1 MRFCSLMARKR
12 RFACVL
18 AALCLMCSGAA
29 RAQSG
34 KIRDSG
40 LLWNP
45 PNTDSKIADLSDTP
59 PCSLPDVMK
68 QVSERAIEFV
78 DNLSKFDATEHSQM
92 MQIRSETQEVKWGDA
107 RFDFTAEFATVNG
120 NLHLSEFRQ
129 ELDHNDPDAARIE
142 DVGLPALALIFH
154 PNFSDDFSFQ
164 CLGAAQWDGQPA
176 WVVAFRQLKGK
187 PSRLMAFRS
196 STGNIAAKLKGRAWI
211 AQDSGQ
217 IVHLETNLIDPIGL
231 IELMSNAISID
242 YAPVQFQSANV
253 KLWLPVVATAYSQ
266 YNKFTL
272 VKKHSYSDFK
282 LFSVGTQQV
291 IEKPKMPGAPKD
303 ASTAPAAKKAPAA
316 DVPTAAPATA
326 PTEKPAE
333 PAAPKL

>member
-1 MRFCSLMARKR
+1 MRPFSLIARKR
-12 RFACVL
+12 FLACSFASFCL
-18 AALCLMCSGAA
+18 LFAGTAA
-29 RAQSG
+29 AQKNKSH
-34 KIRDSG
+34 DSG
-40 LLWNP
+40 LLWAP
-45 PNTDSKIADLSDTP
+45 PNTDSKVADLSDTP
-59 PCSLPDVMK
+59 ACSLQDVMK
-68 QVSERAIEFV
+68 QTSGRAIEFV
-78 DNLSKFDATEHSQM
+78 DNLQKFDAVEHSQLT
-92 MQIRSETQEVKWGDA
+92 QTRTETQEVSWGDA
-107 RFDFTAEFATVNG
+107 RFDFTAEFTTVNG
-120 NLHLSEFRQ
+120 RLQLHESRQ
-129 ELDHNDPDAARIE
+129 ELDHDDPNGSWLE

-154 PNFSDDFSFQ
+154 PDFSDDFSFQ
-164 CLGAAQWDGQPA
+164 CLGAAKWDGQPS

-196 STGNIAAKLKGRAWI
+196 DTGSIAAKLKGRAWI

-253 KLWLPVVATAYSQ
+253 KLWLPVVAVAYSQ

-291 IEKPKMPGAPKD
+291 IERPKMPGTQSSSVLAPPTG
-303 ASTAPAAKKAPAA
+303 TAPATTPASAPPN
-316 DVPTAAPATA
+316 D
-326 PTEKPAE
+326 KPAD
-333 PAAPKL
+333 PAPPKQ